1 MSRASTRE
9 TTRRGVTRLTGAPGR
24 GAAQAELTLRVD
36 FGEQGA
42 LGPGKVRLMELV
54 AEKGSISAAGRAM
67 DMSYRRAWLLV
78 ESLNQAFREPLVAA
92 KHGGK
97 AGGGAE
103 LTPLG
108 ARVVGCYRDMER
120 AAHEAASGHLKT
132 LGRIVLRQKVSPK

>member
-1 MSRASTRE
+1 MNRTSPRE
-9 TTRRGVTRLTGAPGR
+9 ARRGVTRLTHSPGR
-24 GAAQAELTLRVD
+24 GTAQAELTLRVD

-42 LGPGKVRLMELV
+42 LGPGKVRLMELI

-67 DMSYRRAWLLV
+67 GMSYRRAWLLV
-78 ESLNQAFREPLVAA
+78 ESLNQAFKEPLVTA

-103 LTPLG
+103 LTALG
-108 ARVVGCYRDMER
+108 ARVVRCYRDMER

-132 LGRIVLRQKVSPK
+132 LGRIVVR